1 MAEPLKEQVFKI
13 IQITIANET
22 GIKPERITKKTNFMS
37 RHGLPYFDCIN
48 VLFTLQ
54 QELHIILPESNYCN
68 YPTVGSLKRQIIK
81 QLPKDRQK

>member
-1 MAEPLKEQVFKI
+1 MAEPSKEQVFKT

-54 QELHIILPESNYCN
+54 HQLHVELPETDYCR
-68 YPTVGSLKRQIIK
+68 YATVGGLQKRICQ
-81 QLPKDRQK
+81 QLSRQK